1 MHFTP
6 HTASSQAC
14 WHCTQFVSMVY
25 QGSAARCALPPGIR
39 AMPDR
44 GCAFWEREV
53 GADDEP
59 GPPVGADTAC
69 RFVVGGQAPAV
80 VAWAP

>member
-25 QGSAARCALPPGIR
+25 HGSASRCALPPGIR
-39 AMPDR
+39 AMPER

-53 GADDEP
+53 GADDEA
-59 GPPVGADTAC
+59 GPPGSAD
-69 RFVVGGQAPAV
+69 VGGRPVVMDPMMA